1 MLTTVVDTTM
11 DCRYTPTPTPIHSIA
26 VATDQNP
33 KNIIQRTFLKII
45 SLTETTGDSYVLCAR
60 RRHIRQLGNYVGGG
74 V

>member
-33 KNIIQRTFLKII
+33 KNIIQRIFLLIYLI
-45 SLTETTGDSYVLCAR
+45 ETTGDSYVLSAR